1 MTDARRTQA
10 FTMIEMTVLLALVA
24 IAMLMAAQLFTT
36 CTNTLTKQ
44 REHLVRTGQIDSA
57 IAQLRWDAWSSTA
70 CQTPEPGTLTLTRV
84 EGGAITWRVDA
95 DTGQWSRSADVT
107 RRWKHMA
114 GVQLQAQERSLAVLV
129 PDRAGLVLT
138 IPIHCPNLTQEPQR

>member
-1 MTDARRTQA
+1 MTHPRRTHA
-10 FTMIEMTVLLALVA
+10 FTMIEMTVLLSLVA

-70 CQTPEPGTLTLTRV
+70 AAWPEPGTLTLTSAD
-84 EGGAITWRVDA
+84 GGAITWQLDA
-95 DTGQWSRSADVT
+95 QAGQWSRTAQVT

-114 GVQLQAQERSLAVLV
+114 GVGLEPRGRDLAVLV

-138 IPIHCPNLTQEPQR
+138 IPIHCPNQAQEPQP